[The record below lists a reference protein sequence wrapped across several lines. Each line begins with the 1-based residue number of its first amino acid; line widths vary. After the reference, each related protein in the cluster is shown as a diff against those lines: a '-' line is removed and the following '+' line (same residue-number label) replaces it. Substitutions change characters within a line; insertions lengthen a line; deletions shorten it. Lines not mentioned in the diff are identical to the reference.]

1 MIVMW
6 VCTRGESPCDN
17 WKAFQ
22 TNYTISASLLVLQGR
37 KYVKRSELERVQV
50 PPSGEDGQGGVV
62 SEESGKQAASSSLL
76 SPTSVTSPVEES
88 PIFSI
93 PKAEVCVYVGG
104 GVLGRKRDWYNHV
117 RRRRDDSY
125 TLLY

>member
-22 TNYTISASLLVLQGR
+22 TNYTISASLVVLQGR

-50 PPSGEDGQGGVV
+50 
-62 SEESGKQAASSSLL
+62 SSSPKDQHIL
-76 SPTSVTSPVEES
+76 SVFPN
-88 PIFSI
+88 
-93 PKAEVCVYVGG
+93 KQQ
-104 GVLGRKRDWYNHV
+104 L
-117 RRRRDDSY
+117 
-125 TLLY
+125 TLS